1 MKKVFL
7 SFFLAAFTLSA
18 CTEKQMPDQGKDD
31 QGQTE
36 TPGEDNGQTPGE
48 EPGTDTP
55 AVFEWP
61 NDPAA
66 FDYGIDQ
73 NESRR
78 ADYGSNQ
85 LPSNTTGAIPS
96 AMTVDDI
103 TYGPG
108 GTYYGNRVT
117 VDQVKQHGAD
127 CWAEDYMNIVPV
139 KNYHSF
145 KINRPGTLT
154 FYQACASKD
163 GDVIRVPTYYLTL
176 VTTVNGVTTARIV
189 DEVIPTEVAEA
200 RPGNAYEKDSATG
213 ELKYKNYFVT
223 LTVSKE
229 DMEGI
234 TEAATVYLFHQN
246 PSYNTLL
253 VHYYPLTWTSN
264 AETNASQRKPKF
276 LLAGDSLV
284 RYYKDTEAPQTGWG
298 QCLANALGAD
308 VKINNHAVGGESTKS
323 FYDSGKW
330 EGLIQTVLRNDIVLI
345 QFMHNDQKTDE
356 AHATI
361 AATTYK
367 DYLKLFINETREKGG
382 VPVLI
387 TSALR
392 RQFDSNTGLPRRS
405 LGDYPKAMREVAEET
420 NTPLIDCE
428 EWSYQW
434 LSELGEEGSEP
445 YYVVYKRGAEN
456 PDNTHFTKEGAE
468 LIAEKIAADIK
479 ALGIWTPQE

>member
-1 MKKVFL
+1 MKKTFICMFAVLFA
-7 SFFLAAFTLSA
+7 LAS

-108 GTYYGNRVT
+108 GTFWGNRVT
-117 VDQVKQHGAD
+117 VDQVKKHGAD

-163 GDVIRVPTYYLTL
+163 DGVLRVPTYYLTL

-189 DEVIPTEVAEA
+189 DEVIPTEVTEA
-200 RPGNAYEKDSATG
+200 RPGNAYEKDSTTG
-213 ELKYKNYFVT
+213 ELKYKDYFVT

-253 VHYYPLTWTSN
+253 VHYYSLTWTSN
-264 AETNASQRKPKF
+264 AETNPSQRKPKF

-284 RYYKDTEAPQTGWG
+284 TEYGESSYPQAGWG
-298 QCLANALGAD
+298 QRLAQFLGED
-308 VKINNHAVGGESTKS
+308 VKVRNYAVGGQSTQS
-323 FYDSGKW
+323 FINEGKW
-330 EGLIQTVLRNDIVLI
+330 ENLVSTVLTNDIVLI
-345 QFMHNDQKTDE
+345 QFMHNDKNSSRDGYRTE
-356 AHATI
+356 AG
-361 AATTYK
+361 TTYNAN
-367 DYLKLFINETREKGG
+367 LKKFISETREKGG
-382 VPVLI
+382 VPVLV
-387 TSALR
+387 SGLLP
-392 RQFDSNTGLPRRS
+392 RQFNADGTAKRI
-405 LGDYPKAMREVAEET
+405 LGDFPDAMRTVAEET
-420 NTPLIDCE
+420 ETPLVDVE
-428 EWSYQW
+428 QWSYQW
-434 LSELGEEGSEP
+434 LTELGEENSVP
-445 YYVVYKRGAEN
+445 YYLMDKREPDKMDNVHITYDGADVVAKYIA
-456 PDNTHFTKEGAE
+456 DE
-468 LIAEKIAADIK
+468 LDR
-479 ALGIWTPQE
+479 LGVWPK